1 MAPAVITLV
10 GCCILRVVYIAVMLP
25 HFTSFTQVALI
36 YPVTWIITGT
46 AVMLLYEAVTRK
58 AYVTENLTVTPNSE
72 MQLMPHH

>member
-1 MAPAVITLV
+1 M
-10 GCCILRVVYIAVMLP
+10 
-25 HFTSFTQVALI
+25 ALI